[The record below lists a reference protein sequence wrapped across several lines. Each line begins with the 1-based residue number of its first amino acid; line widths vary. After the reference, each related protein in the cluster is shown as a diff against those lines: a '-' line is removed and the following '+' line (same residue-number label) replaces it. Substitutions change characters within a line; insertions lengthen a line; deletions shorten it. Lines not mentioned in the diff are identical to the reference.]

1 MRFNGFDLNLL
12 VAFRKLLE
20 TGSVSESA
28 RQLDMS
34 QSAVSGALQ
43 RLRNQFGDEL
53 FVPSGHRMVP
63 TARALDLAESAARLL
78 AEAEAMTLG
87 AGPFDPATS
96 ARRIVVSAA
105 DHLTDLLFA
114 PMMRAVRSRAP
125 HLRLELLPLLPGNW
139 AMVETG
145 EADVQIMPQ
154 EFLTPEQSN
163 RLLLQDRYALLYD
176 PAEGAPAPGRPVVAA
191 RLGAPRRHRG
201 GLGHHSAARLLDR
214 AEIVVTQFTQVPD
227 LIEGSARVAVVPEL
241 YARLLCRRRPL
252 AVAPLPDAPAI
263 HVHAQF
269 NRARQSDAGLS
280 WFLDRL
286 AETAATLT

>member
-145 EADVQIMPQ
+145 EADIQIMPH
-154 EFLTPEQSN
+154 EFLTPAHSS
-163 RLLLQDRYALLYD
+163 RLLLGDRYALLYD
-176 PAEGAPAPGRPVVAA
+176 PAHGAPAADRPVVAA

-201 GLGHHSAARLLDR
+201 APGTHGAARLVDR
-214 AEIVVTQFTQVPD
+214 AEIVVTQFTQVPA
-227 LIEGSARVAVVPEL
+227 LIEGSPRVAVVPEL
-241 YARLLCRRRPL
+241 YARLLCRQRPL
-252 AVAPLPDAPAI
+252 AVAALPDAPAI
-263 HVHAQF
+263 NVHAQY
-269 NRARQSDAGLS
+269 NRARHSDAGLL

-286 AETAATLT
+286 AETANSLT